1 MPDALLLESI
11 LREERLTPLFQPIID
26 AGSRDIYGY
35 EALIRGPVGTALHS
49 PLALFDTAARTGH
62 LVELDLLCRRLAIQ
76 RFMDLALGGKLF
88 LNVMP
93 TSLVERDFREGLTR
107 AFLDSLGMAPERV
120 VIELTEH
127 TPIHDYDLVRQA
139 VAHYRSMGFKVALD
153 DLGAG
158 HSSLRH
164 WAELRPD
171 FVKVDRHFVKDI
183 DCDPLKRQFMQ
194 SLLNVSLSLGCQVI
208 AEGIETTGEYRCLWG
223 LNWPF
228 LQGFYFSHPSESPPG
243 SIAHLLPASRN
254 PKNDTEGSA
263 AMLCRQVSPIELDTP
278 VPKVVERFKAQPDLR
293 CLTVVDEQRPVGVVR
308 QHGFLQLFTN
318 PFSHSLYARRTIGDI
333 LDTNMLVTR
342 ADTSLETLSQQIT
355 ESSHFEQQDF
365 VIVDDRQRYLG
376 MGNVIDL
383 LREITTLQVRS
394 ARHANPLTGLPG
406 NVLIDETLTRRLVQG
421 RPFAAIYCDMDNFK
435 AYNDAYGYAHGDR
448 VITALAR
455 LLQEHS
461 DSESDFVGHVG
472 GDDFMLVM
480 GLEGAQQVCEA
491 ILGDFERLAPEFY
504 TPEHRRQGGLRV
516 ASRQGHE
523 TFFPIVTLS
532 LALQPVTPG
541 SHGNAL
547 DIANSLSE
555 LKHQAKQRVGNSLFV
570 DRRHGALPALDGRKP
585 EEDITE
591 TAG

>member
-1 MPDALLLESI
+1 MPDTLLLESI
-11 LREERLTPLFQPIID
+11 LRDERLTPLFQPIID
-26 AGSRDIYGY
+26 ASGRNIFGY

-49 PLALFDTAARTGH
+49 PLALFDTATRSGH

-76 RFMDLALGGKLF
+76 RFMDLGLNGKLF
-88 LNVMP
+88 LNIMP
-93 TSLVERDFREGLTR
+93 TSLVERDFREGLTM
-107 AFLDSLGMAPERV
+107 AFLDSLGLAPERV

-139 VAHYRSMGFKVALD
+139 VAHYRDMGFKVALD

-171 FVKVDRHFVKDI
+171 FVKIDRHFVKDI
-183 DCDPLKRQFMQ
+183 DREPHKRQFLQ
-194 SLLNVSLSLGCQVI
+194 SLLDISLGLGCQVI
-208 AEGIETTGEYRCLWG
+208 AEGIETSGEYHCLWG

-228 LQGFYFSHPSESPPG
+228 LQGYYFSRPSEAPPD
-243 SIAHLLPASRN
+243 SIAHLLPSGRS
-254 PKNDTEGSA
+254 PESGSEGRA
-263 AMLCRQVSPIELDTP
+263 AMLCRHVPSIEPGTP

-293 CLTVVDEQRPVGVVR
+293 CLAVVDEQRPVGIVR

-318 PFSHSLYARRTIGDI
+318 PFSHALYARRTIGDI
-333 LDTNMLVTR
+333 LDTNMLVTC
-342 ADTSLETLSQQIT
+342 ASTPLEKLSQQIT
-355 ESSHFEQQDF
+355 ESSYLEQQDF
-365 VIVDDRQRYLG
+365 VIVDDQQRYLG
-376 MGNVIDL
+376 MGNIIDL
-383 LREITTLQVRS
+383 LREITALQVRS

-406 NVLIDETLTRRLVQG
+406 NVLIDEMLTRRLVQE

-455 LLQEHS
+455 LLEEHS
-461 DSESDFVGHVG
+461 DSECDFVGHVG

-480 GLEGAQQVCEA
+480 DLEGAHQACEA
-491 ILGDFERLAPEFY
+491 ILDDFERLAPEFY
-504 TPEHRRQGGLRV
+504 TPEHRHQGGLWI
-516 ASRQGHE
+516 ADRQGSE
-523 TFFPIVTLS
+523 AFFPIVTLS
-532 LALQPVTPG
+532 LALQPVAPG

-555 LKHQAKQRVGNSLFV
+555 LKHQAKLRVGNSLFV
-570 DRRHGALPALDGRKP
+570 DRRHSSLPTSDDRNSDQGIA
-585 EEDITE
+585 E